1 MAFTIVLQIYGTLIL
16 LFYVDDILLTRSTP
30 TLVTSFIQ
38 LLSREF
44 TMKDLGLVH
53 HFLGIE
59 IPQTS
64 SGLHLS
70 QSHYAPTIL
79 EWAAMVDC
87 KPMSTPL
94 EAKTKSSSHVI
105 PLKDPSFFQEIVG
118 SYNISYLHVMI
129 FLIVLIMFF
138 NFCMLLLLHI

>member
-1 MAFTIVLQIYGTLIL
+1 
-16 LFYVDDILLTRSTP
+16 
-30 TLVTSFIQ
+30 
-38 LLSREF
+38 
-44 TMKDLGLVH
+44 MKDLGLVH

-87 KPMSTPL
+87 KPTSTPL

-118 SYNISYLHVMI
+118 SYNISYLHVKI

-138 NFCMLLLLHI
+138 NLCMLLLLHI